1 LLYADLKPAWLHFSK
16 EPSTLTQSRKN
27 KTQLMRSLLLA
38 LLLLGA
44 AAAYPQNSKQPADK
58 AAIYKVKLTQM
69 TGQTISGILGAFTD
83 TTIVLVA
90 VSGGSG
96 LSTSFDYHSIRS
108 IRFKRVG
115 STGRGILIGAISGTA
130 IGLIIGFVSG
140 DDKPGTIFGATA
152 SEKAIAAGLGLGTFG
167 VGFGAIFG
175 GLSGKKFTVD
185 GSLEQFS
192 IMRASMTE
200 N

>member
-1 LLYADLKPAWLHFSK
+1 LAPQLLTHRPANNRL
-16 EPSTLTQSRKN
+16 N
-27 KTQLMRSLLLA
+27 
-38 LLLLGA
+38 
-44 AAAYPQNSKQPADK
+44 K

-83 TTIVLVA
+83 TSIVLVA

-108 IRFKRVG
+108 VRFKRVG

-167 VGFGAIFG
+167 VGLGAIFG
-175 GLSGKKFTVD
+175 GLSGKKFRVD
-185 GSLEQFS
+185 GHLEQFS

-200 N
+200 H